1 MVWVSGSPHG
11 RGIAGGRQGQSVTA
25 TCKSWSVLCVWAL
38 SRVGWELGERHRGM
52 GSRLGNRA
60 RRHGGPATTS
70 PALWPPA
77 PMSSGKGGN
86 TPRASDRVSR
96 VGPGQQCPQEVGSLL
111 PPCSLGLGTWDSR
124 PAASPRASWLPD
136 KIGRASP
143 QRLLETPPPALSCPL
158 QLAGPPVGPPCGS
171 TTRPPT
177 AQSAGLGEGTALPE
191 DPPTK
196 DFSGGCRIEARCQ
209 SQL

>member
-1 MVWVSGSPHG
+1 MAGAKCNSDLQVLVRPVCLGAEQG
-11 RGIAGGRQGQSVTA
+11 RVGAGGEAQGNGQQP
-25 TCKSWSVLCVWAL
+25 
-38 SRVGWELGERHRGM
+38 GQQ
-52 GSRLGNRA
+52 RA
-60 RRHGGPATTS
+60 RRHGGPATIS
-70 PALWPPA
+70 PTLWPPA

-86 TPRASDRVSR
+86 TPRVSDRVSR

-111 PPCSLGLGTWDSR
+111 PPCSLGQGTWDSR

-143 QRLLETPPPALSCPL
+143 QRLLGTPPPALSCPL
-158 QLAGPPVGPPCGS
+158 QLAGPQSGPRVAP